1 MHSPPLLQ
9 PLLWF
14 ASYLS
19 AARAFSVTV
28 GSESPTQCGPLTVT
42 WTGGQAPFEI
52 ILTPV
57 FNVPRTELVPSTA
70 FNNNQGSYQIPQLPL
85 ANGTRFLLTM
95 SDATGFGT
103 GGTTNLLTVAPQ
115 VGGASCD
122 TSAPTLAFDFSLPSS
137 LQQCSP
143 YVFDSYSGA
152 TLPVTITGFIPGG
165 DSFLLHPDPT
175 ATSYAWTANIA
186 AGTSV
191 IFSLTDAQG
200 RSGGSSDI
208 EQVARSNDA
217 SCLGASSPSSTGSA
231 APWSTS
237 ASTTTTNPTPSQTQT
252 SSSGVSVA
260 AIAGTAAG
268 VLIAVAASVTLVLFC
283 IKRRRYGRSPH
294 GVPPTRMSRR
304 VNSMDLDAGPADF
317 QHAAIYPFPY
327 QTDSVAR
334 LAPPIGP
341 GSVTPSSSFPE
352 TSSVHASA
360 PAVHPDTY
368 SFPPSD
374 TRQQHSRATSN
385 TESFWGF
392 GETTNSSSM
401 SSSGRRKAAMAG
413 MANPQAPARFIVHTD
428 AADVIP
434 ANDAEVVELPP
445 QYSERLRSAA
455 PLVQQR
461 PMSTATQYAST
472 DIAYAPGSYVDEPSR
487 TTPYPPPSR

>member
-1 MHSPPLLQ
+1 MRSPPFLRS
-9 PLLWF
+9 LLWF

-19 AARAFSVTV
+19 TARAFSVTV
-28 GSESPTQCGPLTVT
+28 GSPTQCGPLTVT

-52 ILTPV
+52 ILTPAY
-57 FNVPRTELVPSTA
+57 NVPRTVVVPSTA
-70 FNNNQGSYQIPQLPL
+70 FSNNQGSYQISQLPL
-85 ANGTRFLLTM
+85 TNGTRFLLTM

-103 GGTTNLLTVAPQ
+103 GGTTNLLTVASQ

-143 YVFDSYSGA
+143 YVFDAYNGA

-165 DSFLLHPDPT
+165 DSFVLHPDPT
-175 ATSYAWTANIA
+175 ATSYSWTANIA

-191 IFSLTDAQG
+191 IFALTDAQG
-200 RSGGSSDI
+200 RTGGSSDL
-208 EQVARSNDA
+208 ELVALSNDA

-231 APWSTS
+231 TPSSTS
-237 ASTTTTNPTPSQTQT
+237 ASTTITSPTPSQTQT
-252 SSSGVSVA
+252 SSSGVSIA

-268 VLIAVAASVTLVLFC
+268 ALIAVAALVTLVLFC

-294 GVPPTRMSRR
+294 GLPPARISRR
-304 VNSMDLDAGPADF
+304 VNSMDLDVGPTDF
-317 QHAAIYPFPY
+317 QHTAVYPFPY

-341 GSVTPSSSFPE
+341 GSATPSSFFPE
-352 TSSVHASA
+352 TSSVHPSV
-360 PAVHPDTY
+360 PSVHPDPY
-368 SFPPSD
+368 NFPPSPH
-374 TRQQHSRATSN
+374 THQQHSRATSN
-385 TESFWGF
+385 TESFLGF
-392 GETTNSSSM
+392 GETTNSSM

-413 MANPQAPARFIVHTD
+413 MTNHQVPARFIVHTD

-455 PLVQQR
+455 PVVQQR
-461 PMSTATQYAST
+461 PMSTATQYSST
-472 DIAYAPGSYVDEPSR
+472 DLAYAPGSYVDEPSQA
-487 TTPYPPPSR
+487 TPHPPPLR